1 MSIFSSYSL
10 DHVHLRSK
18 VEFLLAQLQA
28 AHCNCLTYLFSCS
41 RGSYRTSSSVMPPP
55 SPADTMCLS
64 GWGRHPVVKSQVA
77 RPEKRGALRALLD
90 GNSALLA
97 RGAGRSYG
105 DASLLGSGGTTL
117 LTGRLNRM
125 LAFDAKTGVLRA
137 EAGVRLREILEVS
150 VPRGRFLPV
159 TPGTKEVTLGGAVA
173 FDIHG
178 KNHHRDGGISNFVR
192 EIKLLT
198 TNGET
203 VTCGPDQNEELFWAT
218 VSGAGLTGIITEVAL
233 ELRSIETAYVAER
246 TLKANDL
253 DDAFALFEEHE
264 SEYLYSVAW
273 IDCLASGDSLGR
285 SHLMFGRHATEG
297 QLSAKQ
303 RRDPLDYEPD
313 HLASLPFDLPEGVLN
328 EHTVKA
334 FNAFYYARQ
343 RTRDKREVV
352 GIDPFFYPLD
362 AIDDWNRMYGESG
375 FVQFQC
381 VLPMEESYDG
391 LKEIL
396 SQVQESGLAS
406 FLAVLKRMG
415 PPDGGM
421 LTFPM
426 RGYTLALDIPRRDG
440 IESLLRDL
448 HESVARRGGR
458 VYLAKDAY
466 LRPDTF
472 RDMYPVL
479 EDWLEVK
486 RRVDT
491 ENDFISAQAR
501 RLEIAH

>member
-1 MSIFSSYSL
+1 
-10 DHVHLRSK
+10 
-18 VEFLLAQLQA
+18 
-28 AHCNCLTYLFSCS
+28 
-41 RGSYRTSSSVMPPP
+41 
-55 SPADTMCLS
+55 
-64 GWGRHPVVKSQVA
+64 
-77 RPEKRGALRALLD
+77 
-90 GNSALLA
+90 
-97 RGAGRSYG
+97 
-105 DASLLGSGGTTL
+105 
-117 LTGRLNRM
+117 M
-125 LAFDAKTGVLRA
+125 LAFDPDAGVLRA
-137 EAGVRLREILEVS
+137 EAGVRLREILEAF
-150 VPRGRFLPV
+150 VPRGWFLPV

-192 EIKLLT
+192 EIELLT
-198 TNGET
+198 ASGET
-203 VTCGPDQNEELFWAT
+203 VTCSPGQNEELFWAT

-233 ELRSIETAYVAER
+233 ELRPIRTAYVAER
-246 TLKANDL
+246 TLKAEDL

-285 SHLMFGRHATEG
+285 SHLMFGRHATED

-313 HLASLPFDLPEGVLN
+313 HLASLPFDLPEGALN
-328 EHTVKA
+328 EWSVKA
-334 FNAFYYARQ
+334 FNALYYARQ
-343 RTRDKREVV
+343 RTRDKQEIV

-375 FVQFQC
+375 FAQFQC

-396 SQVQESGLAS
+396 SQVQDSGLAS

-426 RGYTLALDIPRRDG
+426 RGYTLALDIPCRNG
-440 IESLLRDL
+440 LEGLLRNL
-448 HESVARRGGR
+448 HETAARRGGR

-472 RDMYPVL
+472 REMYPAL

-486 RRVDT
+486 RRVDP
-491 ENDFISAQAR
+491 ENRFTSAQAQ
-501 RLEIAH
+501 RLGIAP

>member
-1 MSIFSSYSL
+1 MTQ
-10 DHVHLRSK
+10 
-18 VEFLLAQLQA
+18 E
-28 AHCNCLTYLFSCS
+28 S
-41 RGSYRTSSSVMPPP
+41 R
-55 SPADTMCLS
+55 LN
-64 GWGRHPVVKSQVA
+64 GWGRYPTVESRVE
-77 RPEKRGALRALLD
+77 RPEKWSTVHSQVEENGEP
-90 GNSALLA
+90 LLA

-105 DASLLGSGGTTL
+105 DASLLNSEGKTL
-117 LTGRLNRM
+117 LTDRLNRM
-125 LAFDAKTGVLRA
+125 LAFDSDTGVLRA
-137 EAGVRLREILEVS
+137 EAGVRLREILEVF
-150 VPRGRFLPV
+150 VPRGWFLPV

-192 EIKLLT
+192 EIELLIAD
-198 TNGET
+198 GKT
-203 VTCGPDQNEELFWAT
+203 VTCSPEQNEELFWAT

-233 ELRSIETAYVAER
+233 EVRPIETAYVAER
-246 TLKANDL
+246 TLKADDL

-264 SEYLYSVAW
+264 PDYLYSVAW

-285 SHLMFGRHATEG
+285 SHLMFGRHATPDE
-297 QLSAKQ
+297 LPAKREQ
-303 RRDPLDYEPD
+303 DPLVYEPD

-334 FNAFYYARQ
+334 FNKLYYVRQ
-343 RTRDKREVV
+343 RKRDKRAVV

-362 AIDDWNRMYGESG
+362 AIGDWNRMYGESG

-396 SQVQESGLAS
+396 AEVQESGLAS

-415 PPDGGM
+415 SPDGGL

-426 RGYTLALDIPRRDG
+426 QGYTLALDIPRREG
-440 IESLLRDL
+440 LESLLQDL
-448 HESVARRGGR
+448 HETVARRGGR

-472 RDMYPVL
+472 REMYPAL

-486 RRVDT
+486 RRVDPANRFT
-491 ENDFISAQAR
+491 SAQAQ
-501 RLEIAH
+501 RLGIEP

>member
-1 MSIFSSYSL
+1 MTGEKTLI
-10 DHVHLRSK
+10 
-18 VEFLLAQLQA
+18 
-28 AHCNCLTYLFSCS
+28 
-41 RGSYRTSSSVMPPP
+41 
-55 SPADTMCLS
+55 S
-64 GWGRHPVVKSQVA
+64 GWGRYPTVEARTV
-77 RPEKRGALRALLD
+77 RPEKRSALRSVVTSD
-90 GNSALLA
+90 DRSVLA

-105 DASLLGSGGTTL
+105 DASLLDSGGTTL
-117 LTGRLNRM
+117 LTDRLNRM
-125 LAFDAKTGVLRA
+125 LSFAPDDGVLRA
-137 EAGVRLREILEVS
+137 EAGVRLREILEVF
-150 VPRGRFLPV
+150 VPRGWFLPV

-192 EIKLLT
+192 EIELLT
-198 TNGET
+198 ANGKT
-203 VTCGPDQNEELFWAT
+203 VTCSPNQNEELFWAT

-233 ELRSIETAYVAER
+233 ELRPIETAYVAER
-246 TLKANDL
+246 TLKAEDL
-253 DDAFALFEEHE
+253 DDAFELFEEHE

-273 IDCLASGDSLGR
+273 IDCLASGGNLGR

-297 QLSAKQ
+297 KLSAKQ
-303 RRDPLDYEPD
+303 RGAPLDYEPD
-313 HLASLPFDLPEGVLN
+313 HLTRLPFDLPEGVLN

-381 VLPMEESYDG
+381 VLPMDESYDG

-415 PPDGGM
+415 PPDGGL

-426 RGYTLALDIPRRDG
+426 RGYTLALDIPRREG
-440 IESLLRDL
+440 LEGLLRDL
-448 HESVARRGGR
+448 HEAVARRGGR

-472 RDMYPVL
+472 REMYPAL

-486 RRVDT
+486 RRVDP
-491 ENDFISAQAR
+491 ENRFTSAQAQ
-501 RLEIAH
+501 RLGIAP

>member
-1 MSIFSSYSL
+1 M
-10 DHVHLRSK
+10 K
-18 VEFLLAQLQA
+18 
-28 AHCNCLTYLFSCS
+28 S
-41 RGSYRTSSSVMPPP
+41 R
-55 SPADTMCLS
+55 
-64 GWGRHPVVKSQVA
+64 VA
-77 RPEKRGALRALLD
+77 RPEKREALQAVLEE
-90 GNSALLA
+90 NSQPVIA

-105 DASLLGSGGTTL
+105 DASLLDSGGTTL
-117 LTGRLNRM
+117 LTGRMNRM
-125 LAFDAKTGVLRA
+125 LSFDPDTGALRA
-137 EAGVRLREILEVS
+137 EAGIRLREILEVF
-150 VPRGRFLPV
+150 VPRGWFLPV

-178 KNHHRDGGISNFVR
+178 KNHHRDGGISNFVH
-192 EIKLLT
+192 EIELLKAD
-198 TNGET
+198 GDRVACSAE
-203 VTCGPDQNEELFWAT
+203 QNADLFWAT

-233 ELRSIETAYVAER
+233 ELRPIETAYVSER
-246 TLKANDL
+246 TLKAEDL

-273 IDCLASGDSLGR
+273 IDCLASGSALGR
-285 SHLMFGRHATEG
+285 SHLMFGRHATPDE
-297 QLSAKQ
+297 LTAKQ
-303 RRDPLDYEPD
+303 RRDPLGYEPD
-313 HLASLPFDLPEGVLN
+313 HLARLPFDLPEGVLN

-334 FNAFYYARQ
+334 FNALYYARQ
-343 RTRDKREVV
+343 RTRDKQGIV

-396 SQVQESGLAS
+396 AQVQESGLAS

-440 IESLLRDL
+440 LESLLRDL
-448 HESVARRGGR
+448 HETVAQRGGR

-472 RDMYPVL
+472 RDMYPAL
-479 EDWLEVK
+479 EEWLEVK
-486 RRVDT
+486 RRVDP
-491 ENDFISAQAR
+491 ENRFTSAQAR
-501 RLEIAH
+501 RLGIEP

>member
-1 MSIFSSYSL
+1 MV
-10 DHVHLRSK
+10 DVT
-18 VEFLLAQLQA
+18 
-28 AHCNCLTYLFSCS
+28 NLT
-41 RGSYRTSSSVMPPP
+41 
-55 SPADTMCLS
+55 
-64 GWGRHPVVKSQVA
+64 GWGRYPTVKSAVA
-77 RPEKRGALRALLD
+77 RPEKRTALRSHIESD
-90 GNSALLA
+90 SGPVLA

-105 DASLLGSGGTTL
+105 DAALLNDGGTTVV
-117 LTGRLNRM
+117 TDRLNRM
-125 LAFDAKTGVLRA
+125 LAFDSDTGVLRA
-137 EAGVRLREILEVS
+137 EAGVRLREILEVF
-150 VPRGRFLPV
+150 VPRGWFLPV
-159 TPGTKEVTLGGAVA
+159 TPGTKEVTLGGAIA

-192 EIKLLT
+192 EIELLT
-198 TNGET
+198 ADGET
-203 VTCGPDQNEELFWAT
+203 VTCGPEENEELFWAT

-233 ELRSIETAYVAER
+233 ELRPIETAYVAER
-246 TLKANDL
+246 TLKADDL

-264 SEYLYSVAW
+264 PDYLYSVAW

-285 SHLMFGRHATEG
+285 SHLMFGRQATKE
-297 QLSAKQ
+297 QLSEKQ
-303 RRDPLDYEPD
+303 RRDPLGYEPD
-313 HLASLPFDLPEGVLN
+313 HLATLPFDLPEGVLN

-334 FNAFYYARQ
+334 FNQLYYARQ
-343 RTRDKREVV
+343 RKRDKRDVV

-396 SQVQESGLAS
+396 SQVQASGLAS

-415 PPDGGM
+415 PPDGGL

-426 RGYTLALDIPRRDG
+426 RGYTLALDIPRREGLED
-440 IESLLRDL
+440 LLRDL
-448 HESVARRGGR
+448 HETVARRGGR

-472 RDMYPVL
+472 REMYPAL
-479 EDWLEVK
+479 GEWLEVK
-486 RRVDT
+486 RRIDPESRFT
-491 ENDFISAQAR
+491 SAQAR
-501 RLEIAH
+501 RLEIEP

>member
-1 MSIFSSYSL
+1 ML
-10 DHVHLRSK
+10 NETV
-18 VEFLLAQLQA
+18 
-28 AHCNCLTYLFSCS
+28 
-41 RGSYRTSSSVMPPP
+41 
-55 SPADTMCLS
+55 LS
-64 GWGRHPVVKSQVA
+64 GWGRHPTVKSRVS
-77 RPEKRGALRALLD
+77 RPEKRGALQ
-90 GNSALLA
+90 SALEEDGQPVIA

-125 LAFDAKTGVLRA
+125 LSFDSGTGVLRA
-137 EAGVRLREILEVS
+137 EAGVRLREILEAF
-150 VPRGRFLPV
+150 VPRGWFLPV

-192 EIKLLT
+192 EIELLT
-198 TNGET
+198 AGGET
-203 VTCGPDQNEELFWAT
+203 VTCSPEQNEKLFWAT

-233 ELRSIETAYVAER
+233 ELRPIETAYVAER
-246 TLKANDL
+246 TLKARNL

-264 SEYLYSVAW
+264 PNYLYSVAW

-285 SHLMFGRHATEG
+285 SHLMFGRHATPDELPTKR
-297 QLSAKQ
+297 QQ
-303 RRDPLDYEPD
+303 DPLGYEPD
-313 HLASLPFDLPEGVLN
+313 HLASLPLDLPEGALS
-328 EHTVKA
+328 EYTVKA
-334 FNAFYYARQ
+334 FNALYYARQ
-343 RTRDKREVV
+343 RKRDRRAVV
-352 GIDPFFYPLD
+352 GVDPFFYPLD
-362 AIDDWNRMYGESG
+362 AIGDWNRMYGESG

-415 PPDGGM
+415 PPDGGL
-421 LTFPM
+421 LTFPTE
-426 RGYTLALDIPRRDG
+426 GYTLALDIPRRDG
-440 IESLLRDL
+440 LESLLRSL
-448 HESVARRGGR
+448 HEITARRGGR

-466 LRPDTF
+466 LQPDTF
-472 RDMYPVL
+472 REMYPAL

-486 RRVDT
+486 RHVDP
-491 ENDFISAQAR
+491 ENRFTSEQAQ
-501 RLEIAH
+501 RLGIEP

>member
-1 MSIFSSYSL
+1 MSAS
-10 DHVHLRSK
+10 
-18 VEFLLAQLQA
+18 
-28 AHCNCLTYLFSCS
+28 
-41 RGSYRTSSSVMPPP
+41 TSNETV
-55 SPADTMCLS
+55 LS
-64 GWGRHPVVKSQVA
+64 GWGRHPTVKSRVS
-77 RPEKRGALRALLD
+77 RPEKRAALQSVLEED
-90 GNSALLA
+90 GQPVIA

-105 DASLLGSGGTTL
+105 DASLLDSGGTTL

-125 LAFDAKTGVLRA
+125 LSFDSDTGVLRA
-137 EAGVRLREILEVS
+137 EAGVRLREILEAF
-150 VPRGRFLPV
+150 VPRGWFLPV

-192 EIKLLT
+192 EIELLT
-198 TNGET
+198 AGGKT
-203 VTCGPDQNEELFWAT
+203 VTCGPEQNADLFWAT

-233 ELRSIETAYVAER
+233 ELRPIETAYVAER
-246 TLKANDL
+246 TLKADNL
-253 DDAFALFEEHE
+253 EDAFQLFEEHE
-264 SEYLYSVAW
+264 PDYLYSVAW

-285 SHLMFGRHATEG
+285 SHLMFGRHATPDE
-297 QLSAKQ
+297 LSAKQ
-303 RRDPLDYEPD
+303 RRDPLGYEPD
-313 HLASLPFDLPEGVLN
+313 HLASLPFDLPEGVLS

-334 FNAFYYARQ
+334 FNKLYYARQ
-343 RTRDKREVV
+343 RKRDKRAVV

-362 AIDDWNRMYGESG
+362 AIGDWNRMYGESG

-396 SQVQESGLAS
+396 GEVQESGLAS

-415 PPDGGM
+415 PPDGGL

-426 RGYTLALDIPRRDG
+426 RGYTLALDIPRRKGLED
-440 IESLLRDL
+440 LLRDL
-448 HESVARRGGR
+448 HETVARRGGR

-472 RDMYPVL
+472 REMYPAL
-479 EDWLEVK
+479 GEWLEVK
-486 RRVDT
+486 RRVDP
-491 ENDFISAQAR
+491 ENRFTSAQAQ
-501 RLEIAH
+501 RLGIEP